1 MRVLKNFG
9 ITMITSAN
17 IDWFEDPNTYVIVA
31 ESTDDGRVL
40 GGARVQVTDGTYPL
54 PIEKAVNEL
63 DDSIHDVIKEAIPSG
78 VAELC
83 GLWNSREIAG
93 MGIGSVFLTRTAVA
107 IAPQLNIKSI
117 YALCAAYTVQMAQR
131 AGFRIATFLGNNG
144 TFYYPK
150 DDLIA
155 TAMILHDIHDLGTA
169 NFDER
174 NEIEWLRSSP
184 NQVKTEDGRRGKFDI
199 FYELSMNL

>member
-31 ESTDDGRVL
+31 ESTEDGRVL

-54 PIEKAVNEL
+54 PIEKAVKEL
-63 DDSIHDVIKEAIPSG
+63 DDGIHDVIKEAIPTG

-107 IAPQLNIKSI
+107 IAPQINIKSI
-117 YALCAAYTVQMAQR
+117 YALCAAYTVQMAQK

-150 DDLIA
+150 DDLVA
-155 TAMILHDIHDLGTA
+155 TAMILHDIHDLSTA
-169 NFDER
+169 AAAER
-174 NEIEWLRSSP
+174 EEIELLRLTP
-184 NQVKTEDGRRGKFDI
+184 NQVKTEEGRRGKFDI